1 MIGADSLYPAFAPAL
16 PQLDPI
22 PDAMADRPV
31 VGDKATYDSLRNED
45 GLDVVGEAGIHPS
58 RGGLEYLALPG
69 APGESRE
76 TSAGDV
82 DEIG

>member
-31 VGDKATYDSLRNED
+31 VGDKATHDSLRNED
-45 GLDVVGEAGIHPS
+45 GLDVVAEAGIDPS
-58 RGGLEYLALPG
+58 RGGLVDLALPG
-69 APGESRE
+69 APGESR
-76 TSAGDV
+76 
-82 DEIG
+82 